1 MEELALAH
9 VVLKDIITNDTHFQA
24 TIKKIIID
32 HQNIN
37 RSIISALVGCEL
49 RHHLVFDL
57 LISIH
62 FPNLEKDDLYFAL
75 LLGLANNLFAK
86 RIERDEILKFIL
98 TFKKEFHSSLDDG
111 SIINFFENIK
121 DSSSLIPN
129 NISPLSIEF
138 KAYRYNTPIWLVK
151 MWLKHYGHAKTLK
164 ILKANQKSQKIACFV
179 NLNYTNVEEVIK
191 NENFHRY
198 ESLDNVVIYD
208 GKAPLRKN
216 EFLRNFDVFTQKL
229 AISDMLNQL
238 NLPKVLDALI
248 YAQDYSTLFVSFV
261 SLYKKENLHI
271 ELAVPSLENRMELLR
286 IIKLNKLDNVHLF
299 ASNPSTLI
307 AHLHDVYPYVFAIPY
322 SSNFDAI
329 RSQPDF
335 LLHFKKESLD
345 ALIANQI
352 NLLEELATFVSND
365 GYLIYFVP
373 TLSKKEGSG
382 IIRDFLSKHSEFSL
396 EVEKEYFPYDKFDT
410 CFYFAKLKRETRHD

>member
-24 TIKKIIID
+24 AIKKIIIN

-37 RSIISALVGCEL
+37 RSIISTLVGCEL

-57 LISIH
+57 VLTIH

-86 RIERDEILKFIL
+86 RIERDEILKFTL
-98 TFKKEFHSSLDDG
+98 NFKQEFHPELEDTF
-111 SIINFFENIK
+111 IINFFENSL
-121 DSSSLIPN
+121 DSASLIPN

-138 KAYRYNTPIWLVK
+138 KAYRFNTPIWLVK
-151 MWLKHYGHAKTLK
+151 MWLKHYGQAKTLK
-164 ILKANQKSQKIACFV
+164 ILKANQKSQKMACFV
-179 NLNYTNVEEVIK
+179 NLDYTSVEEVTK
-191 NENFHRY
+191 NENFHRF
-198 ESLDNVVIYD
+198 EGLNNVVIYD

-238 NLPKVLDALI
+238 NLPKVLDTLI
-248 YAQDYSTLFVSFV
+248 YAQDYSTLFASFCT
-261 SLYKKENLHI
+261 LYKKENLHV

-329 RSQPDF
+329 RSQPDY
-335 LLHFKKESLD
+335 LLHFKKENLD

-352 NLLEELATFVSND
+352 NLLNELAPFVSVD
-365 GYLIYFVP
+365 GSLIYFVP

-382 IIRDFLSKHSEFSL
+382 VIKDFLSKHNDFCL
-396 EVEKEYFPYDKFDT
+396 ELEKEYFPYDKFDT
-410 CFYFAKLKRETRHD
+410 CFYFAKLKREKQND

>member
-24 TIKKIIID
+24 AIKKIIID

-138 KAYRYNTPIWLVK
+138 KAYRFNTPIWLVK
-151 MWLKHYGHAKTLK
+151 MWLKHYGQAKTLK

-198 ESLDNVVIYD
+198 EGMDNVVIYD

-329 RSQPDF
+329 RSQPDY

-345 ALIANQI
+345 ALILNQT
-352 NLLEELATFVSND
+352 NLLEELANFVMED
-365 GYLIYFVP
+365 GYLVYFVP
-373 TLSKKEGSG
+373 TLSKKESSG
-382 IIRDFLSKHSEFSL
+382 LIKEFLAKHEEFKL
-396 EVEKEYFPYDKFDT
+396 ELEKEYFPYDKFDT
-410 CFYFAKLKRETRHD
+410 CFYFAKLKREKRHD